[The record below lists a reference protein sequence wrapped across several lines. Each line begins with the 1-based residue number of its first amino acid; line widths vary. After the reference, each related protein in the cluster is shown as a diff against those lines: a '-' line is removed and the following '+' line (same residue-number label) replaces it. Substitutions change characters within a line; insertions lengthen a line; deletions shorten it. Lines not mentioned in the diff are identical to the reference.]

1 MAIKREAADYNEKDE
16 IIEFIG
22 NPLIATLPRSIPQ
35 ADLLESLLMLP
46 PYKKSGKKV
55 VFRPASNFSM
65 AYYAQSGDGTMQSY
79 FADPEENIR
88 TNPVDVPWG
97 TGNFEENQPVDVEE

>member
-1 MAIKREAADYNEKDE
+1 
-16 IIEFIG
+16 
-22 NPLIATLPRSIPQ
+22 
-35 ADLLESLLMLP
+35 
-46 PYKKSGKKV
+46 
-55 VFRPASNFSM
+55 M

-79 FADPEENIR
+79 FADPEDNIR